1 MVREPMSAEP
11 HWVTVASRA
20 ALGEG
25 DMLGVEAEGKPIALY
40 NLDGTIYASDNVCT
54 HAFAMLTDGWLDGEV
69 IECPLHAG
77 RFEIKTGKGLGPPI
91 PCDLKTYKVRVV
103 GDEVQVDLAS

>member
-1 MVREPMSAEP
+1 MSEPQ
-11 HWVTVASRA
+11 WVTVASRA
-20 ALGEG
+20 ALGDG
-25 DMLGVEAEGKPIALY
+25 DMLGAEAEGKPIALY
-40 NLDGTIYASDNVCT
+40 NLDGTIYATDNVCT